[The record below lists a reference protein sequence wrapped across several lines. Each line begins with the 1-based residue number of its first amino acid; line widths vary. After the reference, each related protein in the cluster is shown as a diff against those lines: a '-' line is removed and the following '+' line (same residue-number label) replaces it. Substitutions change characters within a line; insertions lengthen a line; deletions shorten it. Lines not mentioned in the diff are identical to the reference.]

1 MDNTIY
7 KYGDIKGYIMT
18 IDGRTGNKQKDVT
31 EAIVIREAVQRL
43 DIRKQAIIG
52 LRAYGY
58 TQQAVAELLSISR
71 YTVWMDEKKALI
83 LLRSNV

>member
-1 MDNTIY
+1 
-7 KYGDIKGYIMT
+7 MT
-18 IDGRTGNKQKDVT
+18 IDGRTGNKPKDVT